1 MKKQIRP
8 ATAAEEYPELN
19 KIAQAIAT
27 TTLIGI
33 NQGITHTQTK
43 CPYPAQCIL
52 EMVIKKLEE
61 AV

>member
-1 MKKQIRP
+1 MKKQNVIIP
-8 ATAAEEYPELN
+8 IEQEYPELD

-27 TTLIGI
+27 TTLIGV
-33 NQGITHTQTK
+33 NQGIVHVKTK

-52 EMVIKKLEE
+52 EMTIKKLEE

>member
-1 MKKQIRP
+1 MKKHNILIPIEQ
-8 ATAAEEYPELN
+8 EYPELN

-27 TTLIGI
+27 TTIIGI
-33 NQGITHTQTK
+33 NQGMAHVKTK
-43 CPYPAQCIL
+43 CPYPAQCVL